1 MVGSMLSVVA
11 GSFKTQSAMT
21 WCAGV
26 VFSTIPARDYGFY
39 QVPGVYMLCR
49 REPTCVHILYIGQT
63 TNIAKRL
70 GPAHEYWDEALQL
83 GMNEVHLHLLA
94 KAELHRLAVEGHLV
108 ERYAPPLNRQRR
120 AA

>member
-1 MVGSMLSVVA
+1 MSQTPMR
-11 GSFKTQSAMT
+11 

-26 VFSTIPARDYGFY
+26 VFSVIPTQDCCFY
-39 QVPGVYMLCR
+39 RVPGVYMLCR
-49 REPTCVHILYIGQT
+49 RDPAGVHILYIGQT

-70 GPAHEYWDEALQL
+70 GPAHQYWGAALQL

-94 KAELHRLAVEGHLV
+94 KAELHRLAVESHLV

>member
-1 MVGSMLSVVA
+1 MSQSTML
-11 GSFKTQSAMT
+11 

-26 VFSTIPARDYGFY
+26 VFSVIPMREYGFY
-39 QVPGVYMLCR
+39 RVPGVYMLCR
-49 REPTCVHILYIGQT
+49 RDAAGIHILYIGQT

-70 GPAHEYWDEALQL
+70 GPTHECWAAALQL

-94 KAELHRLAVEGHLV
+94 KAELHRLAVESHLLA
-108 ERYAPPLNRQRR
+108 RYAPLLNRQRR

>member
-1 MVGSMLSVVA
+1 MS
-11 GSFKTQSAMT
+11 QSAMM

-26 VFSTIPARDYGFY
+26 VFSVIPARDYGFY

-49 REPTCVHILYIGQT
+49 REPAGVHILYIGQT

-70 GPAHEYWDEALQL
+70 GPSHECWGAALQA
-83 GMNEVHLHLLA
+83 GMNEVHLHLRA
-94 KAELHRLAVEGHLV
+94 RAELHRLAVESHLLA
-108 ERYAPPLNRQRR
+108 RYPAPLNRQRS